1 MDLAA
6 GVLHGPAPSP
16 PLPLQLPSPREP
28 GPLHSLPAMLS
39 RHELSSP
46 ATGHSLW
53 MLMLSSP
60 RWPPRWPMGISVHPV
75 PPSPVGCPCPAGLVP
90 TTLAPGHST
99 NCEEGLPAPPRPK
112 PSLLLPQSLAA
123 PQVRPPPTH
132 TQGRCLP
139 GLSIGAHTEP
149 QQTLHRDL
157 RALRE
162 QRTKGQW
169 LPPLH
174 PAITGHLRSQ
184 RKGRL
189 ECRWVCILSPRKTP
203 EDGHPRPRAHLTP
216 QLPARLQPRP
226 SSQESS
232 HRPHHR
238 SHICPDALT
247 DIGRARGPLN
257 QVRTVWGQRPRH

>member
-123 PQVRPPPTH
+123 PQVRPPPDTH
-132 TQGRCLP
+132 TGTVSAWAQ
-139 GLSIGAHTEP
+139 
-149 QQTLHRDL
+149 HRGPH
-157 RALRE
+157 RATADAASGPASSERAE
-162 QRTKGQW
+162 DKG
-169 LPPLH
+169 PV
-174 PAITGHLRSQ
+174 AASSASGH
-184 RKGRL
+184 
-189 ECRWVCILSPRKTP
+189 
-203 EDGHPRPRAHLTP
+203 
-216 QLPARLQPRP
+216 
-226 SSQESS
+226 
-232 HRPHHR
+232 HRPPQEPEKR
-238 SHICPDALT
+238 
-247 DIGRARGPLN
+247 
-257 QVRTVWGQRPRH
+257 